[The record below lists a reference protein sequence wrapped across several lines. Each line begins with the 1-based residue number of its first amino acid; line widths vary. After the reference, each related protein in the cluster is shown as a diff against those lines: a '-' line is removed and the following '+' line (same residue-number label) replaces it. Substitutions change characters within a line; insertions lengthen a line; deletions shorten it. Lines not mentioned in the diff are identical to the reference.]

1 MSQEI
6 ENLASGNVDPENDKL
21 FIDSNG
27 TARSITLSS
36 IAQSTPI
43 NIRDSSKTSWHF
55 IPVEYREPLNI
66 RYGFEFDPQN
76 PNVVGDQET
85 EIRATVENKLT
96 IPPGR
101 YLHIQFDVD
110 SASSL
115 DGRIPDGTRRVMLM
129 AHARNITLKTRY
141 RMSNRV
147 IFNAD
152 DSAES
157 VFIFILE
164 NVQDLR
170 LTELESPA
178 SVSVSYNG
186 KSANQVYGA
195 QGVSSVNSVPV
206 EVFPNVKS
214 KAWGNFSGEL
224 IDWHNNLGPERMM
237 LKGELTRSG
246 LIPDSTSHANLDPI
260 NKISAT
266 LQTQSSSSEGLF
278 YNAVVLA
285 WSF

>member
-1 MSQEI
+1 MSKEI
-6 ENLASGNVDPENDKL
+6 EDLASGDVDAENDKL
-21 FIDSNG
+21 FIDSGG
-27 TARSITLSS
+27 TAKSITLSS

-66 RYGFEFDPQN
+66 RYGFEFDPES
-76 PNVVGDQET
+76 PNTLGDQET
-85 EIRATVENKLT
+85 EIRPTVENKLT
-96 IPPGR
+96 VPPGR
-101 YLHIQFDVD
+101 YLHIQFDVG

-129 AHARNITLKTRY
+129 AHAKNITLKTRY

-147 IFNAD
+147 IFDAD

-178 SVSVSYNG
+178 SLSASYDG
-186 KSANQVYGA
+186 GSANQDLGDLRA
-195 QGVSSVNSVPV
+195 FVPV
-206 EVFPNVKS
+206 ELFPHIRS
-214 KAWGNFSGEL
+214 KKWGNFSGEL
-224 IDWHNNLGPERMM
+224 IDWHMNLGPERM
-237 LKGELTRSG
+237 LLEGELTRSG
-246 LIPDSTSHANLDPI
+246 LVPNSTSHANLDPI

-266 LQTQSSSSEGLF
+266 LQTQSSNSEGIF
-278 YNAVVLA
+278 YNAVILA

>member
-1 MSQEI
+1 MSKEI
-6 ENLASGNVDPENDKL
+6 ENLASGDVDAENDKL
-21 FIDSNG
+21 FIDSGG
-27 TARSITLSS
+27 TAKSITLAS

-66 RYGFEFDPQN
+66 RYGFEFDPQS
-76 PNVVGDQET
+76 PTTLGDQET
-85 EIRATVENKLT
+85 EIAPTVENKLT
-96 IPPGR
+96 VPPGR
-101 YLHIQFDVD
+101 YLHIQFDVG

-129 AHARNITLKTRY
+129 AHAKNITLKTRY

-147 IFNAD
+147 IFDAD

-178 SVSVSYNG
+178 SVSVSYDG
-186 KSANQVYGA
+186 RSANQVYGA
-195 QGVSSVNSVPV
+195 QETSSASAIPV
-206 EVFPNVKS
+206 EIFPNVRS
-214 KAWGNFSGEL
+214 KKWGNFSGEL
-224 IDWHNNLGPERMM
+224 IDWHNNLGPERM
-237 LKGELTRSG
+237 LLEGELTRSG
-246 LIPDSTSHANLDPI
+246 LIPNSTGHANLDPI

-266 LQTQSSSSEGLF
+266 LQTQSSSSEGIF
-278 YNAVVLA
+278 YNAVILA